1 MGGGEGSLGAGGAGK
16 VRKKAAGPGAG
27 KVASWVWGFLNPP
40 TLCQACLG
48 QVVLAGRCQSVPG
61 RDPGATRLERGPS
74 RQHDDPSSARA
85 GPDFRLEPRGTLGIR
100 SVNATTW
107 NDLWEHVAEHFPRR
121 TWARRGDLPPVL
133 LEANRGPG
141 FTEPPTLHHPPD
153 TRTRS
158 SRAQRLQEQEF

>member
-27 KVASWVWGFLNPP
+27 KAVSWGLGFPELPP

-48 QVVLAGRCQSVPG
+48 RVVLAGRCQSAPG

-74 RQHDDPSSARA
+74 RQHDDPSSPRAR
-85 GPDFRLEPRGTLGIR
+85 PDFRLEPGGTLGIR
-100 SVNATTW
+100 SVNATTR

-121 TWARRGDLPPVL
+121 MWARWGDLPPVP

-141 FTEPPTLHHPPD
+141 VY
-153 TRTRS
+153 
-158 SRAQRLQEQEF
+158 